1 MVSPSTQCGLVKV
14 AAGGGG
20 STGAC
25 FREEECGQECS
36 TVTTSQCS
44 ATTETQCQVQHVM
57 IALPREGRQNGGS
70 LVLLFYVGGVCVP
83 VQHGDRAAVHQCP
96 QPAVLHLA
104 HHPLLIIFIITSIFF
119 VRVRADAQ

>member
-25 FREEECGQECS
+25 FREEECGQECI

-57 IALPREGRQNGGS
+57 IALPSTQRRPSKPRNS
-70 LVLLFYVGGVCVP
+70 WFYY
-83 VQHGDRAAVHQCP
+83 
-96 QPAVLHLA
+96 
-104 HHPLLIIFIITSIFF
+104 FM
-119 VRVRADAQ
+119 

>member
-36 TVTTSQCS
+36 LVTTSQCS

-57 IALPREGRQNGGS
+57 KS
-70 LVLLFYVGGVCVP
+70 
-83 VQHGDRAAVHQCP
+83 
-96 QPAVLHLA
+96 
-104 HHPLLIIFIITSIFF
+104 
-119 VRVRADAQ
+119 